1 MIIQTQLQGSQ
12 MPLETYMVD
21 FKVFLVN
28 EYSQTLYRKYNMN
41 N

>member
-1 MIIQTQLQGSQ
+1 MIIQTQLQGS
-12 MPLETYMVD
+12 LETYMVD

-28 EYSQTLYRKYNMN
+28 GYPQTLYRKYNMN